1 MYFHIPYTYPIN
13 THGHCPKGKKMN
25 SDKKFETS
33 SIDDIKAL
41 FENRKEEDII
51 PPDTFGETEK
61 LVVTKEAVENAVK
74 RASPENVSQRKRN
87 RMIANVM
94 IYSGIGL
101 LIVACAILV
110 VLIFAG
116 NNGNSI
122 TNLDITNGDEINL
135 RAGHSQ
141 QLKIKTE
148 PAGTEYA
155 LSFVSADTSIAT
167 VSLDGKVTAVK
178 NGKTEITVSSGE
190 LSDTITVNVR
200 KDIIESLDVSLA
212 ALSLDGG
219 EEQKVEAKITP
230 ADAKDVKLSWKS
242 ADSEVASVE
251 NDGTIKGVNT
261 GETTVTVTDSVT
273 GLSKDIAVTVNGL
286 ELPEAMKFDKDSV
299 TLEKGEVY
307 NSVLKFTPEDITY
320 TGAIYYTSDATI
332 ASVTNEGVITAKAA
346 GTCTIEAY
354 YENDYR
360 LVATME
366 VNVIDSF
373 PITSSE
379 TTAPETPKP
388 ETSATEPVPDTETDP
403 PASSKPAPTPE
414 YTGSHKKEVI
424 DGITYFDGVMIAN
437 KTYTLP
443 RSYDPGVQ
451 PEAMDAFYDM
461 QAAAASEGI
470 SLWILSSYRSYD
482 DQEVIYNRY
491 VAQDGRDAADTYSS
505 RPGHSD
511 HQTGYTFDLNSL
523 EQDFQYDP
531 AGQWLDKNCYKYGFI
546 IRYPKGKDSS
556 TGYMYEPWHVRY
568 IGVDLAT
575 KVTKSGLSLEEYF
588 GITSQYQD

>member
-1 MYFHIPYTYPIN
+1 MPYIKTRLTAGTVYLKGYIN
-13 THGHCPKGKKMN
+13 MEPEKKY
-25 SDKKFETS
+25 ETS

-41 FENRKEEDII
+41 FDDRKEENII
-51 PPDTFGETEK
+51 TPDENITTILDTPPVINKPRKYSGRKAPEEK
-61 LVVTKEAVENAVK
+61 
-74 RASPENVSQRKRN
+74 KRN
-87 RMIANVM
+87 RLIANIM

-101 LIVACAILV
+101 LIAACAILV
-110 VLIFAG
+110 ALIFTG
-116 NNGNSI
+116 NNGDSIKGLEI
-122 TNLDITNGDEINL
+122 TNSGDITL
-135 RAGHSQ
+135 RVGHSEK
-141 QLKIKTE
+141 LKVKTE
-148 PAGTEYA
+148 PEDNEYA
-155 LSFVSADTSIAT
+155 LSFVSADTSVAT
-167 VSLDGKVTAVK
+167 VSLDGKITAVSD
-178 NGKTEITVSSGE
+178 GKTEITVSSGD
-190 LSDTITVNVR
+190 LSDSIIVIVK
-200 KDIIESLDVSLA
+200 KDIIEKLDVSLA

-219 EEQKVEAKITP
+219 EEQKVTAKLTP
-230 ADAKDVKLSWKS
+230 SDAKNVSLSWKS
-242 ADSEVASVE
+242 ADTEVATVDK
-251 NDGTIKGVNT
+251 DGNIKGVNT
-261 GETTVTVTDSVT
+261 GDTVITVTDSVT
-273 GLSKDIAVTVNGL
+273 GLSKDISVTVNGL
-286 ELPEAMKFDKDSV
+286 ELPDSMEFDKKSV
-299 TLEKGEVY
+299 TLEVGEVY

-332 ASVTNEGVITAKAA
+332 ASVTNEGVITAKSE
-346 GTCTIEAY
+346 GSCTIEAY
-354 YENDYR
+354 YENDFR

-366 VNVIDSF
+366 VNIIDPYVI
-373 PITSSE
+373 TQ
-379 TTAPETPKP
+379 PETPKP
-388 ETSATEPVPDTETDP
+388 ETPKPETPKPQTSEPQ
-403 PASSKPAPTPE
+403 TPS
-414 YTGSHKKEVI
+414 YNGSHKMEVI

-443 RSYDPGVQ
+443 ASYNPGVQ
-451 PEAMDAFYDM
+451 PVAMDAFYDM
-461 QAAAASEGI
+461 QAAAAADGI
-470 SLWILSSYRSYD
+470 SLWILSSYRSYE

-575 KVTKSGLSLEEYF
+575 KVTQSGLSLEEYF

>member
-1 MYFHIPYTYPIN
+1 
-13 THGHCPKGKKMN
+13 MN
-25 SDKKFETS
+25 PEKKFETS

-41 FENRKEEDII
+41 FENRTEEDII
-51 PPDTFGETEK
+51 PPDSFGKSEK
-61 LVVTKEAVENAVK
+61 QVVTKEAVQSAVRK
-74 RASPENVSQRKRN
+74 TSSGSIKKRKRN
-87 RMIANVM
+87 RTIANIM

-101 LIVACAILV
+101 LIVACAVLV
-110 VLIFAG
+110 AVIFNG
-116 NNGNSI
+116 NNGSSI
-122 TNLDITNGDEINL
+122 KSLDITNSGEITL
-135 RAGHSQ
+135 RVGHSQ
-141 QLKIKTE
+141 QIKVKTE
-148 PAGTEYA
+148 PADTEYA
-155 LSFVSADTSIAT
+155 LSYVSGDTSVAT

-190 LSDTITVNVR
+190 LSDTITVNVK

-219 EEQKVEAKITP
+219 EEQKIDAKLTP

-242 ADSEVASVE
+242 ADTDVATVDK
-251 NDGTIKGVNT
+251 NGVVKGVNT
-261 GETTVTVTDSVT
+261 GETTITLTDSIT
-273 GLSKDIAVTVNGL
+273 GLSKDITVTVNGL
-286 ELPEAMKFDKDSV
+286 ELPESMKFDKDSV
-299 TLEKGEVY
+299 TVEVGDVY

-320 TGAIYYTSDATI
+320 TGAIYYTSDSSV
-332 ASVTNEGVITAKAA
+332 ASVTNEGVITAKSA
-346 GTCTIEAY
+346 GNCTIEAY

-360 LVATME
+360 LVASME
-366 VNVIDSF
+366 VTVIDPF
-373 PITSSE
+373 PITSQE
-379 TTAPETPKP
+379 TTAPETPSP
-388 ETSATEPVPDTETDP
+388 ETTTPDTEPEPEPETDP
-403 PASSKPAPTPE
+403 PASSTPAPAPE
-414 YTGSHKKEVI
+414 YSGSHKMELI

-443 RSYDPGVQ
+443 ASYNPGVQ

-461 QAAAASEGI
+461 QAAAAADGI
-470 SLWILSSYRSYD
+470 SLWILSSFRSYE
-482 DQEVIYNRY
+482 DQDVIYNRY

-546 IRYPKGKDSS
+546 IRYPKGKESS

-575 KVTKSGLSLEEYF
+575 KVTQSGLSLEEYF

>member
-1 MYFHIPYTYPIN
+1 
-13 THGHCPKGKKMN
+13 MN
-25 SDKKFETS
+25 PEKKFETS

-41 FENRKEEDII
+41 FENRTEEDII
-51 PPDTFGETEK
+51 PPDSFGKSEK
-61 LVVTKEAVENAVK
+61 QVVTKEAVQSAVRK
-74 RASPENVSQRKRN
+74 TASESIKKRKRN
-87 RMIANVM
+87 RTIANIM

-101 LIVACAILV
+101 LIVACAVLV
-110 VLIFAG
+110 AVIFTG
-116 NNGNSI
+116 NNGSSI
-122 TNLDITNGDEINL
+122 KSLDITNSGEITL
-135 RAGHSQ
+135 RVGHSQ
-141 QLKIKTE
+141 QIKVKTE
-148 PAGTEYA
+148 PADTEYA
-155 LSFVSADTSIAT
+155 LSYVSGDASVAT

-190 LSDTITVNVR
+190 LSDTITVNVK

-219 EEQKVEAKITP
+219 EEQKVEAKLTP

-242 ADSEVASVE
+242 ADTDVATVDK
-251 NDGTIKGVNT
+251 NGVVKGVNT
-261 GETTVTVTDSVT
+261 GETTVTLTDSVT
-273 GLSKDIAVTVNGL
+273 GLSKDITVTVNGL
-286 ELPEAMKFDKDSV
+286 ELPESMKFDKDSV
-299 TLEKGEVY
+299 TVEVGDVY
-307 NSVLKFTPEDITY
+307 NAVLKFTPEDITY
-320 TGAIYYTSDATI
+320 TGAIYYTSDSSV
-332 ASVTNEGVITAKAA
+332 ASVTNEGVITAKSA
-346 GTCTIEAY
+346 GNCTIEAY

-366 VNVIDSF
+366 VTVIDSF
-373 PITSSE
+373 PITSQE
-379 TTAPETPKP
+379 TTAPETPSP
-388 ETSATEPVPDTETDP
+388 ETTTPDTEPEPEPETDP
-403 PASSKPAPTPE
+403 PASSTPAPAPE
-414 YTGSHKKEVI
+414 YSGSHKMEVI

-443 RSYDPGVQ
+443 ASYNPGVQ

-461 QAAAASEGI
+461 QAAAAADGI
-470 SLWILSSYRSYD
+470 SLWILSSFRSYE
-482 DQEVIYNRY
+482 DQDVIYNRY

-546 IRYPKGKDSS
+546 IRYPKGKESS

-575 KVTKSGLSLEEYF
+575 KVTQSGLSLEEYF

>member
-1 MYFHIPYTYPIN
+1 
-13 THGHCPKGKKMN
+13 MN
-25 SDKKFETS
+25 PEKKFETS

-41 FENRKEEDII
+41 FENRTEEDII
-51 PPDTFGETEK
+51 PPDSFGKSEK
-61 LVVTKEAVENAVK
+61 QVVTKEAVQSAVRK
-74 RASPENVSQRKRN
+74 TSSESIKKRKRN
-87 RMIANVM
+87 RTIANIM

-101 LIVACAILV
+101 LIVACAVLV
-110 VLIFAG
+110 AVIFNG
-116 NNGNSI
+116 NNGSSI
-122 TNLDITNGDEINL
+122 KSLDITNSGEITL
-135 RAGHSQ
+135 RVGHSQ
-141 QLKIKTE
+141 QIKVKTE
-148 PAGTEYA
+148 PADTEYA
-155 LSFVSADTSIAT
+155 LSYVSGDTSVAT

-190 LSDTITVNVR
+190 LSDTITVNVK

-212 ALSLDGG
+212 VLSLDGG
-219 EEQKVEAKITP
+219 EEQKIDAKLTP

-242 ADSEVASVE
+242 ADTDVATVDK
-251 NDGTIKGVNT
+251 NGVVKGVNT
-261 GETTVTVTDSVT
+261 GETTITLTDSVT
-273 GLSKDIAVTVNGL
+273 GLSKDITVTVNGL
-286 ELPEAMKFDKDSV
+286 ELPESMKFDKDSV
-299 TLEKGEVY
+299 TVEVGDVY

-320 TGAIYYTSDATI
+320 TGAIYYTSDSSV
-332 ASVTNEGVITAKAA
+332 ASVTNEGVITAKSA
-346 GTCTIEAY
+346 GNCTIEAY

-360 LVATME
+360 LVASME
-366 VNVIDSF
+366 VTVIDPF
-373 PITSSE
+373 PITSQE
-379 TTAPETPKP
+379 TTAPETPSP
-388 ETSATEPVPDTETDP
+388 ETTTPDTEPEPEPETDP
-403 PASSKPAPTPE
+403 PASSTPAPAPE
-414 YTGSHKKEVI
+414 YSGSHKMEVI

-443 RSYDPGVQ
+443 ASYNPGVQ

-461 QAAAASEGI
+461 QAAAAADGI
-470 SLWILSSYRSYD
+470 SLWILSSFRSYE
-482 DQEVIYNRY
+482 DQDVIYNRY

-546 IRYPKGKDSS
+546 IRYPKGKESS

-575 KVTKSGLSLEEYF
+575 KVTQSGLSLEEYF

>member
-1 MYFHIPYTYPIN
+1 
-13 THGHCPKGKKMN
+13 MN
-25 SDKKFETS
+25 PEKKFETS

-41 FENRKEEDII
+41 FENRTEEDII
-51 PPDTFGETEK
+51 PPDSFGKSEK
-61 LVVTKEAVENAVK
+61 QVVTKEAVQSAVRK
-74 RASPENVSQRKRN
+74 TASESIKKRKRN
-87 RMIANVM
+87 RTIANIM

-101 LIVACAILV
+101 LIVACAVLV
-110 VLIFAG
+110 AVIFNG
-116 NNGNSI
+116 NNGSSI
-122 TNLDITNGDEINL
+122 KSLDITNSGEITL
-135 RAGHSQ
+135 RVGHSQ
-141 QLKIKTE
+141 QIKVKTE
-148 PAGTEYA
+148 PADTEYA
-155 LSFVSADTSIAT
+155 LSYVSGDTSVAT

-190 LSDTITVNVR
+190 LSDTITVNVK

-219 EEQKVEAKITP
+219 EEQKIDAKLTP

-242 ADSEVASVE
+242 ADTDVATVDK
-251 NDGTIKGVNT
+251 NGVVKGVNT
-261 GETTVTVTDSVT
+261 GETTITLTDSIT
-273 GLSKDIAVTVNGL
+273 GLSKDITVTVNGL
-286 ELPEAMKFDKDSV
+286 ELPESMKFDKDSV
-299 TLEKGEVY
+299 TVEVGDVY

-320 TGAIYYTSDATI
+320 TGAIYYTSDSSV
-332 ASVTNEGVITAKAA
+332 ASVTNEGVITAKSA
-346 GTCTIEAY
+346 GNCTIEAY

-360 LVATME
+360 LVASME
-366 VNVIDSF
+366 VTVIDPF
-373 PITSSE
+373 PITSQE
-379 TTAPETPKP
+379 TTAPETPSP
-388 ETSATEPVPDTETDP
+388 ETTTPDTEPEPEPETDP
-403 PASSKPAPTPE
+403 PASSMPAPAPE
-414 YTGSHKKEVI
+414 YSGSHKMEVI

-443 RSYDPGVQ
+443 ASYNPGVQ

-461 QAAAASEGI
+461 QAAAAADGI
-470 SLWILSSYRSYD
+470 SLWILSSFRSYE
-482 DQEVIYNRY
+482 DQDVIYNRY

-546 IRYPKGKDSS
+546 IRYPKGKESS

-575 KVTKSGLSLEEYF
+575 KVTQSGLSLEEYF

>member
-1 MYFHIPYTYPIN
+1 
-13 THGHCPKGKKMN
+13 MN
-25 SDKKFETS
+25 PEKKFETS

-41 FENRKEEDII
+41 FESRTEEDII
-51 PPDTFGETEK
+51 PPDSFDKSEK
-61 LVVTKEAVENAVK
+61 QVVTKEAVQSAVRK
-74 RASPENVSQRKRN
+74 TSSESIKKRKRN
-87 RMIANVM
+87 RTIANIM

-101 LIVACAILV
+101 LIVACAVLV
-110 VLIFAG
+110 AVIFNG
-116 NNGNSI
+116 NNGSSI
-122 TNLDITNGDEINL
+122 KSLDITNSGEITL
-135 RAGHSQ
+135 RVGHSQ
-141 QLKIKTE
+141 QIKVKTE
-148 PAGTEYA
+148 PADTEYA
-155 LSFVSADTSIAT
+155 LSYVSGDTSVAT

-190 LSDTITVNVR
+190 LSDTITVNVK

-219 EEQKVEAKITP
+219 EEQKVEAKLTP

-242 ADSEVASVE
+242 ADTDVATVDK
-251 NDGTIKGVNT
+251 NGVVKGVNT
-261 GETTVTVTDSVT
+261 GETTVTLTDSVT
-273 GLSKDIAVTVNGL
+273 GLSKDISVTVNGL
-286 ELPEAMKFDKDSV
+286 ELPESMKFDKDSV
-299 TLEKGEVY
+299 TVEVGDVY
-307 NSVLKFTPEDITY
+307 NAVLKFTPEDITY
-320 TGAIYYTSDATI
+320 TGAIYYTSDSSV
-332 ASVTNEGVITAKAA
+332 ASVTNEGVITAKSA
-346 GTCTIEAY
+346 GNCTIEAY

-366 VNVIDSF
+366 VTVIDSF
-373 PITSSE
+373 PITSQE
-379 TTAPETPKP
+379 TTAPETPSP
-388 ETSATEPVPDTETDP
+388 ETTTPDTELEPEPEPETDP
-403 PASSKPAPTPE
+403 PASSTPAPAPE
-414 YTGSHKKEVI
+414 YSGSHKMEVI

-443 RSYDPGVQ
+443 ASYNPGVQ

-461 QAAAASEGI
+461 QAAAAADGI
-470 SLWILSSYRSYD
+470 SLWILSSFRSYE
-482 DQEVIYNRY
+482 DQDVIYNRY

-546 IRYPKGKDSS
+546 IRYPKGKESS

-575 KVTKSGLSLEEYF
+575 KVTQSGLSLEEYF

>member
-1 MYFHIPYTYPIN
+1 
-13 THGHCPKGKKMN
+13 MN
-25 SDKKFETS
+25 PEKKFETS

-41 FENRKEEDII
+41 FENRTEEDII
-51 PPDTFGETEK
+51 PPDSFGKSEK
-61 LVVTKEAVENAVK
+61 QVVTKEAVQSAVRK
-74 RASPENVSQRKRN
+74 TSSGNIKKRKRN
-87 RMIANVM
+87 RTIANIM

-101 LIVACAILV
+101 LIVACAVLV
-110 VLIFAG
+110 AVIFNG
-116 NNGNSI
+116 NNGSSI
-122 TNLDITNGDEINL
+122 KSLDITNSGEITL
-135 RAGHSQ
+135 RVGHSQ
-141 QLKIKTE
+141 QIKVKTE
-148 PAGTEYA
+148 PADTEYA
-155 LSFVSADTSIAT
+155 LSYVSGDTSVAT

-190 LSDTITVNVR
+190 LSDTITVNVK

-219 EEQKVEAKITP
+219 EEQKIDAKLTP

-242 ADSEVASVE
+242 ADTDVATVDK
-251 NDGTIKGVNT
+251 NGVVKGVNT
-261 GETTVTVTDSVT
+261 GETTITLTDSIT
-273 GLSKDIAVTVNGL
+273 GLSKDITVTVNGL
-286 ELPEAMKFDKDSV
+286 ELPESMKFDKDSV
-299 TLEKGEVY
+299 TVEVGDVY

-320 TGAIYYTSDATI
+320 TGAIYYTSDSSV
-332 ASVTNEGVITAKAA
+332 ASVTNEGVITAKSA
-346 GTCTIEAY
+346 GNCTIEAY

-360 LVATME
+360 LVASME
-366 VNVIDSF
+366 VTVIDPF
-373 PITSSE
+373 PITSQE
-379 TTAPETPKP
+379 TTAPETPSP
-388 ETSATEPVPDTETDP
+388 ETTTPDTEPEPEPETDP
-403 PASSKPAPTPE
+403 PASSTPAPAPE
-414 YTGSHKKEVI
+414 YSGSHKMEVI

-443 RSYDPGVQ
+443 ASYNPGVQ

-461 QAAAASEGI
+461 QAAAAADGI
-470 SLWILSSYRSYD
+470 SLWILSSFRSYE
-482 DQEVIYNRY
+482 DQDVIYNRY

-546 IRYPKGKDSS
+546 IRYPKGKESS

-575 KVTKSGLSLEEYF
+575 KVTQSGLSLEEYF

>member
-1 MYFHIPYTYPIN
+1 
-13 THGHCPKGKKMN
+13 MN
-25 SDKKFETS
+25 PEKKFETS

-41 FENRKEEDII
+41 FENRTEEDII
-51 PPDTFGETEK
+51 PPDSFGKSEK
-61 LVVTKEAVENAVK
+61 QVVTKEAVQSAVRK
-74 RASPENVSQRKRN
+74 TASESIKKRKRN
-87 RMIANVM
+87 RTIANIM

-101 LIVACAILV
+101 LIVACAVLV
-110 VLIFAG
+110 AVIFNG
-116 NNGNSI
+116 NNGSSI
-122 TNLDITNGDEINL
+122 KSLDITNSGEITL
-135 RAGHSQ
+135 RVGHSQ
-141 QLKIKTE
+141 QIKVKTE
-148 PAGTEYA
+148 PADTEYA
-155 LSFVSADTSIAT
+155 LSYVSGDTSVAT

-190 LSDTITVNVR
+190 LSDTITVNVK

-219 EEQKVEAKITP
+219 EEQKIDAKLTP

-242 ADSEVASVE
+242 ADTDVATVDK
-251 NDGTIKGVNT
+251 NGVVKGVNT
-261 GETTVTVTDSVT
+261 GETTITLTDSVT
-273 GLSKDIAVTVNGL
+273 GLSKDITVTVNGL
-286 ELPEAMKFDKDSV
+286 ELPESMKFDKDSV
-299 TLEKGEVY
+299 TVEVGDVY

-320 TGAIYYTSDATI
+320 TGAIYYTSDSSV
-332 ASVTNEGVITAKAA
+332 ASVTNEGVITAKSA
-346 GTCTIEAY
+346 GNCTIEAY

-360 LVATME
+360 LVASME
-366 VNVIDSF
+366 VTIIDPF
-373 PITSSE
+373 PITSQE
-379 TTAPETPKP
+379 TTAPETPSP
-388 ETSATEPVPDTETDP
+388 ETTTPDTEPEPEPETDP
-403 PASSKPAPTPE
+403 PASSTPAPAPE
-414 YTGSHKKEVI
+414 YSGSHKMEVI

-443 RSYDPGVQ
+443 ASYNPGVQ
-451 PEAMDAFYDM
+451 PEATDAFYDM
-461 QAAAASEGI
+461 QAAAAADGI
-470 SLWILSSYRSYD
+470 SLWILSSFRSYE
-482 DQEVIYNRY
+482 DQDVIYNRY

-546 IRYPKGKDSS
+546 IRYPKGKESS

-575 KVTKSGLSLEEYF
+575 KVTQSGLSLEEYF

>member
-1 MYFHIPYTYPIN
+1 
-13 THGHCPKGKKMN
+13 MN
-25 SDKKFETS
+25 PEKKFETS

-41 FENRKEEDII
+41 FENRTEEDII
-51 PPDTFGETEK
+51 PPDSFGKSEK
-61 LVVTKEAVENAVK
+61 QVVTKEAVQSAVRK
-74 RASPENVSQRKRN
+74 TSSGSIKKRKRN
-87 RMIANVM
+87 RTIANIM

-101 LIVACAILV
+101 LIVACAVLV
-110 VLIFAG
+110 AVIFNG
-116 NNGNSI
+116 NNGSSI
-122 TNLDITNGDEINL
+122 KSLDITNSGEITL
-135 RAGHSQ
+135 RVGHSQ
-141 QLKIKTE
+141 QIKVKTE
-148 PAGTEYA
+148 PADTEYA
-155 LSFVSADTSIAT
+155 LSYVSGDTSVAT

-178 NGKTEITVSSGE
+178 NGKTEITVSSGA
-190 LSDTITVNVR
+190 LSDTITVNVK

-219 EEQKVEAKITP
+219 EEQKIDAKLTP

-242 ADSEVASVE
+242 ADTDVATVDK
-251 NDGTIKGVNT
+251 NGVVKGVNT
-261 GETTVTVTDSVT
+261 GETTITLTDSIT
-273 GLSKDIAVTVNGL
+273 GLSKDITVTVNGL
-286 ELPEAMKFDKDSV
+286 ELPESMKFDKDSV
-299 TLEKGEVY
+299 TVEVGDVY

-320 TGAIYYTSDATI
+320 TSAIYYTSDSSV
-332 ASVTNEGVITAKAA
+332 ASVTNEGVITAKSA
-346 GTCTIEAY
+346 GNCTIEAY

-366 VNVIDSF
+366 VTVIDPF
-373 PITSSE
+373 PITSQE
-379 TTAPETPKP
+379 TTAPETPSP
-388 ETSATEPVPDTETDP
+388 ETTTPDTEPEPEPETDP
-403 PASSKPAPTPE
+403 PASSTPAPAPE
-414 YTGSHKKEVI
+414 YSGSHKMEVI

-443 RSYDPGVQ
+443 ASYNPGVQ

-461 QAAAASEGI
+461 QAAAAADGI
-470 SLWILSSYRSYD
+470 SLWILSSFRSYE
-482 DQEVIYNRY
+482 DQDVIYNRY

-546 IRYPKGKDSS
+546 IRYPKGKESS

-575 KVTKSGLSLEEYF
+575 KVTQSGLSLEEYF

>member
-1 MYFHIPYTYPIN
+1 
-13 THGHCPKGKKMN
+13 MN
-25 SDKKFETS
+25 PEKKFETS

-41 FENRKEEDII
+41 FENRTEEDII
-51 PPDTFGETEK
+51 PPDSFGKSEK
-61 LVVTKEAVENAVK
+61 QVVTKEAVQSAVRK
-74 RASPENVSQRKRN
+74 TSSGSIKKRKRN
-87 RMIANVM
+87 RTIANIM

-101 LIVACAILV
+101 LIVACAVLV
-110 VLIFAG
+110 AVIFNG
-116 NNGNSI
+116 NNGSSI
-122 TNLDITNGDEINL
+122 KSLDITNSGEITL
-135 RAGHSQ
+135 RVGHSQ
-141 QLKIKTE
+141 QIKVKTE
-148 PAGTEYA
+148 PADTEYA
-155 LSFVSADTSIAT
+155 LSYVSGDTSVAT

-190 LSDTITVNVR
+190 LSDTITVNVK

-219 EEQKVEAKITP
+219 EEQKIDAKLTP

-242 ADSEVASVE
+242 ADTDVATVDK
-251 NDGTIKGVNT
+251 NGVVKGVNT
-261 GETTVTVTDSVT
+261 GETTITLTDSIT
-273 GLSKDIAVTVNGL
+273 GLSKDITVTVNGL
-286 ELPEAMKFDKDSV
+286 ELPESMKFDKDSV
-299 TLEKGEVY
+299 TVEVGDVY

-320 TGAIYYTSDATI
+320 TGAIYYTSDSSV
-332 ASVTNEGVITAKAA
+332 ASVTNEGVITAKSA
-346 GTCTIEAY
+346 GNCTIEAY

-360 LVATME
+360 LVASME
-366 VNVIDSF
+366 VTVIDPF
-373 PITSSE
+373 PITSQE
-379 TTAPETPKP
+379 TTAPETPSP
-388 ETSATEPVPDTETDP
+388 ETTAPDTEPEPEPETDP
-403 PASSKPAPTPE
+403 PASSTPAPAPE
-414 YTGSHKKEVI
+414 YNGSHKMEVI

-443 RSYDPGVQ
+443 ASYNPGVQ

-461 QAAAASEGI
+461 QAAAAADGI
-470 SLWILSSYRSYD
+470 SLWILSSFRSYE
-482 DQEVIYNRY
+482 DQDVIYNRY

-546 IRYPKGKDSS
+546 IRYPKGKESS

-575 KVTKSGLSLEEYF
+575 KVTQSGLSLEEYF

>member
-1 MYFHIPYTYPIN
+1 
-13 THGHCPKGKKMN
+13 MN
-25 SDKKFETS
+25 PEKKFETS

-41 FENRKEEDII
+41 FENRTEEDII
-51 PPDTFGETEK
+51 PPDSFGKSEK
-61 LVVTKEAVENAVK
+61 QVVTKEAVQSAVRK
-74 RASPENVSQRKRN
+74 TASESIKKRKRN
-87 RMIANVM
+87 RTIANIM

-101 LIVACAILV
+101 LIVACAVLV
-110 VLIFAG
+110 AVIFNG
-116 NNGNSI
+116 NNGSSI
-122 TNLDITNGDEINL
+122 KSLDITNSGEITL
-135 RAGHSQ
+135 RVGHSQ
-141 QLKIKTE
+141 QIKVKTE
-148 PAGTEYA
+148 PADTEYA
-155 LSFVSADTSIAT
+155 LSYVSGDTSVAT

-190 LSDTITVNVR
+190 LSDTITVNVK

-219 EEQKVEAKITP
+219 EEQKIDAKLTP

-242 ADSEVASVE
+242 ADTDVATVDK
-251 NDGTIKGVNT
+251 NGVVKGVNT
-261 GETTVTVTDSVT
+261 GETTITLTDSVT
-273 GLSKDIAVTVNGL
+273 GLSKDITVTVNGL
-286 ELPEAMKFDKDSV
+286 ELPESMKFNKDSV
-299 TLEKGEVY
+299 TVEVGDVY

-320 TGAIYYTSDATI
+320 TGAIYYTSDSSV
-332 ASVTNEGVITAKAA
+332 ASVTNEGVITAKSA
-346 GTCTIEAY
+346 GNCTIEAY

-366 VNVIDSF
+366 VTVIDPF
-373 PITSSE
+373 PITSQE
-379 TTAPETPKP
+379 TTAPETPSP
-388 ETSATEPVPDTETDP
+388 ETTTPDTEPEPEPETDP
-403 PASSKPAPTPE
+403 PASSTPAPAPE
-414 YTGSHKKEVI
+414 YSGSHKMEVI

-443 RSYDPGVQ
+443 ASYNPGVQ

-461 QAAAASEGI
+461 QAAAAADGI
-470 SLWILSSYRSYD
+470 SLWILSSFRSYE
-482 DQEVIYNRY
+482 DQDVIYNRY

-546 IRYPKGKDSS
+546 IRYPKGKESS

-575 KVTKSGLSLEEYF
+575 KVTQSGLSLEEYF

>member
-1 MYFHIPYTYPIN
+1 
-13 THGHCPKGKKMN
+13 MN
-25 SDKKFETS
+25 PEKKFETS

-41 FENRKEEDII
+41 FENRTEEDII
-51 PPDTFGETEK
+51 PPDSFGKSEK
-61 LVVTKEAVENAVK
+61 QVVTKEAVQSAVRK
-74 RASPENVSQRKRN
+74 TASESIKKRKRN
-87 RMIANVM
+87 RTIANIM

-101 LIVACAILV
+101 LIVACAVLV
-110 VLIFAG
+110 AVIFNG
-116 NNGNSI
+116 NNGSSI
-122 TNLDITNGDEINL
+122 KSLDITNSVEITL
-135 RAGHSQ
+135 RVGHSQ
-141 QLKIKTE
+141 QIKVKTE
-148 PAGTEYA
+148 PADTEYA
-155 LSFVSADTSIAT
+155 LSYVSGDTSVAT

-190 LSDTITVNVR
+190 LSDTITVNVK

-219 EEQKVEAKITP
+219 EEQKIDAKLTP

-242 ADSEVASVE
+242 ADTDVATVDK
-251 NDGTIKGVNT
+251 NGVVKGVNT
-261 GETTVTVTDSVT
+261 GETTITLTDSVT
-273 GLSKDIAVTVNGL
+273 GLSKDITVTVNGL
-286 ELPEAMKFDKDSV
+286 ELPESMKFDKDSV
-299 TLEKGEVY
+299 TVEVGDVY

-320 TGAIYYTSDATI
+320 TGAIYYTSDSSV
-332 ASVTNEGVITAKAA
+332 ASVTNEGVITAKSA
-346 GTCTIEAY
+346 GNCTIEAY

-360 LVATME
+360 LVASME
-366 VNVIDSF
+366 VTVIDPF
-373 PITSSE
+373 PITSQE
-379 TTAPETPKP
+379 TTAPETPSP
-388 ETSATEPVPDTETDP
+388 ETTAPDTEPEPEPETDP
-403 PASSKPAPTPE
+403 PASSTPAPAPE
-414 YTGSHKKEVI
+414 YNGSHKMEVI

-443 RSYDPGVQ
+443 ASYNPGVQ

-461 QAAAASEGI
+461 QAAAAADGI
-470 SLWILSSYRSYD
+470 SLWILSSFRSYE
-482 DQEVIYNRY
+482 DQDVIYNRY

-546 IRYPKGKDSS
+546 IRYPKGKESS

-575 KVTKSGLSLEEYF
+575 KVTQSGLSLEEYF

>member
-1 MYFHIPYTYPIN
+1 
-13 THGHCPKGKKMN
+13 MN
-25 SDKKFETS
+25 PEKKFETS

-41 FENRKEEDII
+41 FENRTEEDII
-51 PPDTFGETEK
+51 PPDSFGKSEK
-61 LVVTKEAVENAVK
+61 QVVTKEAVQSAVRK
-74 RASPENVSQRKRN
+74 TASESIKKRKRN
-87 RMIANVM
+87 RTIANIM

-101 LIVACAILV
+101 LIVACAVLV
-110 VLIFAG
+110 AVIFTG
-116 NNGNSI
+116 NNGSSI
-122 TNLDITNGDEINL
+122 KSLDITNSGEITL
-135 RAGHSQ
+135 RVGHSQ
-141 QLKIKTE
+141 QIKVKTE
-148 PAGTEYA
+148 PADTEYA
-155 LSFVSADTSIAT
+155 LSYVSGDASVAT

-190 LSDTITVNVR
+190 LSDTITVNVK

-219 EEQKVEAKITP
+219 EEQKVEAKLTP
-230 ADAKDVKLSWKS
+230 ADAKDVKLNWKS
-242 ADSEVASVE
+242 ADTDVATVDK
-251 NDGTIKGVNT
+251 NGVVKGVNT
-261 GETTVTVTDSVT
+261 GETTVTLTDSVT
-273 GLSKDIAVTVNGL
+273 GLSKDITVTVNGL
-286 ELPEAMKFDKDSV
+286 ELPESMKFDKDSV
-299 TLEKGEVY
+299 TVEVGDVY
-307 NSVLKFTPEDITY
+307 NAVLKFTPEDITY
-320 TGAIYYTSDATI
+320 TGAIYYTSDSSV
-332 ASVTNEGVITAKAA
+332 ASVTNEGVITAKSA
-346 GTCTIEAY
+346 GNCTIEAY

-360 LVATME
+360 LVASME
-366 VNVIDSF
+366 VTVIDSF
-373 PITSSE
+373 PITSQE
-379 TTAPETPKP
+379 TTAPETPSP
-388 ETSATEPVPDTETDP
+388 ETTTPDTEPETDP
-403 PASSKPAPTPE
+403 PASSTPAPAPE
-414 YTGSHKKEVI
+414 YSGSHKMEVI

-443 RSYDPGVQ
+443 ASYNPGVQ

-461 QAAAASEGI
+461 QAAAAADGI
-470 SLWILSSYRSYD
+470 SLWILSSFRSYE
-482 DQEVIYNRY
+482 DQDVIYNRY

-546 IRYPKGKDSS
+546 IRYPKGKESS

-575 KVTKSGLSLEEYF
+575 KVTQSGLSLEEYF

>member
-1 MYFHIPYTYPIN
+1 
-13 THGHCPKGKKMN
+13 MN
-25 SDKKFETS
+25 PEKKFETS

-41 FENRKEEDII
+41 FESRTEEDII
-51 PPDTFGETEK
+51 PPDSFGKSEK
-61 LVVTKEAVENAVK
+61 QVLTKEAVQSAVRK
-74 RASPENVSQRKRN
+74 TSSESIKKRKRN
-87 RMIANVM
+87 RTIANIM

-101 LIVACAILV
+101 LIVACAVLV
-110 VLIFAG
+110 AVIFNG
-116 NNGNSI
+116 NNGSSI
-122 TNLDITNGDEINL
+122 KSLDITNSGEITL
-135 RAGHSQ
+135 RVGHSQ
-141 QLKIKTE
+141 QIKVKTE
-148 PAGTEYA
+148 PADTEYA
-155 LSFVSADTSIAT
+155 LSYVSGDTSVAT

-190 LSDTITVNVR
+190 LSDTITVNVK

-219 EEQKVEAKITP
+219 EEQKVESKYSP
-230 ADAKDVKLSWKS
+230 ADAKDVNLSWKS
-242 ADSEVASVE
+242 ADTDVATVDK
-251 NDGTIKGVNT
+251 NGTIKGVNT

-273 GLSKDIAVTVNGL
+273 GLTKDIAVTVNGL
-286 ELPEAMKFDKDSV
+286 ELPESMEFDKDSV
-299 TLEKGEVY
+299 TIEVGEVY

-332 ASVTNEGVITAKAA
+332 ASVTNEGVITAKEA

-366 VNVIDSF
+366 VTVID
-373 PITSSE
+373 PYVITEPETTTPETPAPE
-379 TTAPETPKP
+379 TTAAETPAPDTTVPET
-388 ETSATEPVPDTETDP
+388 TVPDTEPTPETDP
-403 PASSKPAPTPE
+403 PASSSTPAPTPE

-443 RSYDPGVQ
+443 RSYNPGVQ

-491 VAQDGRDAADTYSS
+491 VSQDGRDAADTYSS

-546 IRYPKGKDSS
+546 IRYPKGKESS

-575 KVTKSGLSLEEYF
+575 KVTQSGLSLEEYF

>member
-1 MYFHIPYTYPIN
+1 
-13 THGHCPKGKKMN
+13 MN

-41 FENRKEEDII
+41 FESRTEEDII
-51 PPDTFGETEK
+51 PPDSFDKSEK
-61 LVVTKEAVENAVK
+61 QVVTKEAVQSAVRK
-74 RASPENVSQRKRN
+74 TSSESIKKRKRN
-87 RMIANVM
+87 RTIANIM

-101 LIVACAILV
+101 LIVACAVLV
-110 VLIFAG
+110 AVIFNG
-116 NNGNSI
+116 NNGSSI
-122 TNLDITNGDEINL
+122 KSLDITNSGEITL
-135 RAGHSQ
+135 RVGHSQ
-141 QLKIKTE
+141 QIKVKTE
-148 PAGTEYA
+148 PADTEYA
-155 LSFVSADTSIAT
+155 LSYVSGDTSVAT

-190 LSDTITVNVR
+190 LSDTITVNVK

-219 EEQKVEAKITP
+219 EEQKVEAKLTP

-242 ADSEVASVE
+242 ADTDVATVDK
-251 NDGTIKGVNT
+251 NGVVKGVNT
-261 GETTVTVTDSVT
+261 GETTVTLTDSVT
-273 GLSKDIAVTVNGL
+273 GLSKDISVTVNGL
-286 ELPEAMKFDKDSV
+286 ELPESMKFDKDSV
-299 TLEKGEVY
+299 TVEVGDVY
-307 NSVLKFTPEDITY
+307 NAVLKFTPEDITY
-320 TGAIYYTSDATI
+320 TGAIYYTSDSSV
-332 ASVTNEGVITAKAA
+332 ASVTNEGVITAKSA
-346 GTCTIEAY
+346 GNCTIEAY

-366 VNVIDSF
+366 VTVIDSF
-373 PITSSE
+373 PITSQE
-379 TTAPETPKP
+379 TTAPETLSP
-388 ETSATEPVPDTETDP
+388 ETTTPDTEPEPEPEPETDP
-403 PASSKPAPTPE
+403 PASSTPAPAPE
-414 YTGSHKKEVI
+414 YSGSHKMEVI

-443 RSYDPGVQ
+443 ASYNPGVQ

-461 QAAAASEGI
+461 QAAAAADGI
-470 SLWILSSYRSYD
+470 SLWILSSFRSYE
-482 DQEVIYNRY
+482 DQDVIYNRY

-546 IRYPKGKDSS
+546 IRYPKGKESS

-575 KVTKSGLSLEEYF
+575 KVTQSGLSLEEYF

>member
-1 MYFHIPYTYPIN
+1 
-13 THGHCPKGKKMN
+13 MN
-25 SDKKFETS
+25 SDKKNETS

-51 PPDTFGETEK
+51 PPDAFVQDK
-61 LVVTKEAVENAVK
+61 KSDAVK
-74 RASPENVSQRKRN
+74 ASAQNTAKRTSAENIKNRKRN
-87 RMIANVM
+87 RMIANIM

-101 LIVACAILV
+101 LIAACAILV
-110 VLIFAG
+110 AVIFAG
-116 NNGNSI
+116 NNGSSI
-122 TNLDITNGDEINL
+122 KSLDITNNGEITL
-135 RAGHSQ
+135 RVGHSEQ
-141 QLKIKTE
+141 IKVKTE
-148 PAGTEYA
+148 PSDTEYA
-155 LSFVSADTSIAT
+155 LSYVSADTSIAT

-178 NGKTEITVSSGE
+178 NGKTEVTVSSGE
-190 LSDTITVNVR
+190 LSDTIIVNVK

-219 EEQKVEAKITP
+219 EEQKVEAKYSP

-242 ADSEVASVE
+242 ADTDVATVDK
-251 NDGTIKGVNT
+251 NGTIKGVNT

-273 GLSKDIAVTVNGL
+273 GLTKDIAVTVNGL
-286 ELPEAMKFDKDSV
+286 ELPESMEFDKDSV
-299 TLEKGEVY
+299 TIEVGEVY

-332 ASVTNEGVITAKAA
+332 ASVTNEGVITAKEA

-366 VNVIDSF
+366 VTVID
-373 PITSSE
+373 PYVITEPETTTPETPAPE
-379 TTAPETPKP
+379 TTAAETPAPETTVPD
-388 ETSATEPVPDTETDP
+388 TEPTPETETDP
-403 PASSKPAPTPE
+403 PASSSTPAPTPE

-443 RSYDPGVQ
+443 RSYNPGVQ

-491 VAQDGRDAADTYSS
+491 VSQDGRDAADTYSS

-575 KVTKSGLSLEEYF
+575 KVTQSGLSLEEYF

>member
-1 MYFHIPYTYPIN
+1 
-13 THGHCPKGKKMN
+13 MN
-25 SDKKFETS
+25 PEKKFETS

-41 FENRKEEDII
+41 FENRTEEDII
-51 PPDTFGETEK
+51 PPDSFGKSEK
-61 LVVTKEAVENAVK
+61 QVVTKEAVQSAVRK
-74 RASPENVSQRKRN
+74 TSSGSIKKRKRN
-87 RMIANVM
+87 RTIANIM

-101 LIVACAILV
+101 LIVACAVLV
-110 VLIFAG
+110 AVIFNG
-116 NNGNSI
+116 NNGSSI
-122 TNLDITNGDEINL
+122 KSLDITNSGEITL
-135 RAGHSQ
+135 RVGHSQ
-141 QLKIKTE
+141 QIKVKTE
-148 PAGTEYA
+148 PADTEYA
-155 LSFVSADTSIAT
+155 LSYVSGDTSVAT

-190 LSDTITVNVR
+190 LSDTITVNVK

-219 EEQKVEAKITP
+219 EEQKIDAKLTP

-242 ADSEVASVE
+242 ADTDVATVDK
-251 NDGTIKGVNT
+251 NGVVKGVNT
-261 GETTVTVTDSVT
+261 GETTITLTDSVT
-273 GLSKDIAVTVNGL
+273 GLSKDITVTVNGL
-286 ELPEAMKFDKDSV
+286 ELPESMKFDKDSV
-299 TLEKGEVY
+299 TVEVGDVY

-320 TGAIYYTSDATI
+320 TGAIYYTSDSSV
-332 ASVTNEGVITAKAA
+332 ASVTNEGVITAKSA
-346 GTCTIEAY
+346 GNCTIEAY

-366 VNVIDSF
+366 VTVIDSF
-373 PITSSE
+373 PITSQE
-379 TTAPETPKP
+379 TTAPETPSP
-388 ETSATEPVPDTETDP
+388 ETTTPDTEPEPEPETDP
-403 PASSKPAPTPE
+403 PASSTPAPAPE
-414 YTGSHKKEVI
+414 YSGSHKMEVI

-443 RSYDPGVQ
+443 ASYNPGVQ

-461 QAAAASEGI
+461 QAAAAADGI
-470 SLWILSSYRSYD
+470 SLWILSSFRSYE
-482 DQEVIYNRY
+482 DQDVIYNRY

-546 IRYPKGKDSS
+546 IRYPKGKESS

-575 KVTKSGLSLEEYF
+575 KVTQSGLSLEEYF